1 MGLGKRGMRIIVF
14 LLLLTGCAVKEESS
28 VKDILT
34 ETKTKKVRTVSCPE
48 FTIKVCDGPNKKT
61 IAKYEDVYCSCHSR
75 RDVELALKQRMMEIN

>member
-1 MGLGKRGMRIIVF
+1 MGFGKRSMRIIVF

-61 IAKYEDVYCSCHSR
+61 ISKYEDVYCKCHSR